1 MSSYP
6 LPPQQPHGYPTPAVP
21 QSPGS
26 APQPPYGQ
34 QPYGQPPY
42 GQPPYGQPYATQP
55 KTNTLALVGFILSV
69 TFILSFIGLILS
81 IVGLIQINGAHG
93 AQKGKGLAIA
103 GIIVGAT
110 FFALGTIS
118 KITNL
123 IDLVS

>member
-6 LPPQQPHGYPTPAVP
+6 PPPQQPHGYPPP
-21 QSPGS
+21 QPPPPGY

-42 GQPPYGQPYATQP
+42 QQPYATQP

-69 TFILSFIGLILS
+69 TLILSFIGMILS
-81 IVGLIQINGAHG
+81 IVGLIQIGNSNG

-103 GIIVGAT
+103 GIIVGAI
-110 FFALGTIS
+110 FFVGGTINRIANVMS
-118 KITNL
+118 
-123 IDLVS
+123 